1 MRYQLLILLISG
13 ISGLRQQKDG
23 SETQFEEDDESQNQ
37 ESATVE
43 VDDTKIQQE
52 ENDFIR
58 PFIELN
64 NQAKLFEQMQL
75 DNAEDVHGKAQKN
88 GELKNDI

>member
-13 ISGLRQQKDG
+13 ISGLRQQKEG
-23 SETQFEEDDESQNQ
+23 SEAQFEEADESQNQ

-75 DNAEDVHGKAQKN
+75 DNAEDVHGKAQN
-88 GELKNDI
+88 NVELKNDI

>member
-23 SETQFEEDDESQNQ
+23 SETQFEEADESQNQ